1 MSVETFSPL
10 QLTMFG
16 SWITLADPSSVPPG
30 MSPDAR
36 DIEFFPGGV
45 RTRAGLLSM
54 YPVLGGLPS
63 INGLKTYITT
73 NLIQRLM
80 VLDALGNLYKETSP
94 GVLSIVSSIVA
105 QGAFLASNTQFGREY
120 MAFSNGLLGADL
132 PRQYDDTFFDRVSQ
146 IGPAEGPA
154 VADAPDTGSISPGAH
169 QVAVIFVTR
178 QGYWTMP
185 SPPVTWTAAGG
196 FKANIT
202 NIPTGPSNIVQRFLA
217 FTGAG
222 GATFYQ
228 VPATMTIND
237 NVTTSLEVDFTD
249 DILLAGVSMQDLFA
263 NVELPD
269 QLGVIAYSER
279 LFWWGERAKMPN
291 WRNLSFDGGWDASG
305 DGRPLGWQ
313 LGAAFSAGGSR
324 ESTDVVWGDAYRIT
338 ADGVTVE
345 RGLIQQN
352 ALTDV
357 NGDPLLQTNTDYSV
371 RAQIKCSVN
380 LAQGTLR
387 VNCFSPTQGFFG
399 SGLAITAVQ
408 ASTDYQEFISE
419 LMPTETSLPSD
430 LVLQVYA
437 DGVPSPSGEYFLVD
451 NIEIFPTNAAEVP
464 DVVRASRN
472 SDPEAYDGVLGLIE
486 IDVNDGQAIR
496 SAFVIRNNLYFVKER
511 SLYVTSDNGTGEPAT
526 WDVEQVSDFTGTPSA
541 HGVGMGEDWAVIASR
556 AGLYLFNGGEPQKLS
571 QEIQP
576 IWDSI
581 NWQYG
586 SAIWVT
592 VDAQHKRIY
601 VGVPIG
607 SATAPNE
614 ILVLDYT
621 EGFGDPLWLASSAP
635 GNARKWAPWFI
646 SANSAGLI
654 ERPNGTAAFFLGN
667 NVSNGKIYQL
677 TEGQLSDDGAA
688 INSYYTSAFLSRTG
702 ATGRNLFGYL
712 TTYVQGSGTL
722 NVNAFTPGDATEI
735 SLGALALSAPA
746 PQDLELMTNVV
757 AERVAYQLGTN
768 AAGSWFSLTILV
780 PWAKPAPFSLVRG
793 HN

>member
-10 QLTMFG
+10 QLTVFG

-105 QGAFLASNTQFGREY
+105 PGVFLASNTQFGREY
-120 MAFSNGLLGADL
+120 MAFSNGLVGADL

-146 IGPAEGPA
+146 IGPAEGPS
-154 VADAPDTGSISPGAH
+154 VADAADVGSISPGVH

-185 SPPVTWTAAGG
+185 SPPVSWTAAGG
-196 FKANIT
+196 FKVNVT

-217 FTGAG
+217 FTGAD

-228 VPATMTIND
+228 VPSTMTIND

-249 DILLAGVSMQDLFA
+249 DILLAGESMQDLFN

-269 QLGVIAYSER
+269 QLGVIAYSQR

-291 WRNLSFDGGWDASG
+291 WRNLSFDGGWDPSG

-371 RAQIKCSVN
+371 RAQIQRSAN

-387 VNCFSPTQGFFG
+387 INCYSPTQGFLG
-399 SGLAITAVQ
+399 SGLAVTAVQ

-419 LMPTETSLPSD
+419 LMPLETALPSD

-437 DGVPSPSGEYFLVD
+437 DGLPSPSGESFLVD

-576 IWDSI
+576 VWDAI

-586 SAIWVT
+586 STIWVT

-601 VGVPIG
+601 VGVPMG

-621 EGFGDPLWLASSAP
+621 EGFGDPLWLASSTP

-646 SANSAGLI
+646 SVNCAGLI
-654 ERPNGTAAFFLGN
+654 ERPNGTAALFLGN

-688 INSYYTSAFLSRTG
+688 INSYYTTAFLSRTG

-735 SLGALALSAPA
+735 PLGTLALSAPA

-780 PWAKPAPFSLVRG
+780 PWAKPAPFSLIRG

>member
-10 QLTMFG
+10 QLTTFG
-16 SWITLADPSSVPPG
+16 GWITLADPSSVPLG

-45 RTRAGLLSM
+45 RTRGGLLSM
-54 YPVLGGLPS
+54 YPALGGLPS

-73 NLIQRLM
+73 NLVQRLM
-80 VLDALGNLYKETSP
+80 VLDALGSLYKETSP
-94 GVLSIVSSIVA
+94 GVLSVVSSIVA
-105 QGAFLASNTQFGREY
+105 PGAFLASTTQFGREY

-132 PRQYDDTFFDRVSQ
+132 PRQYDDSYFDRVSQ
-146 IGPAEGPA
+146 IGPAEGPS
-154 VADAPDTGSISPGAH
+154 VADAIHAGNISPGAH
-169 QVAVIFVTR
+169 QCSVIFVTR

-196 FKANIT
+196 QKVSVT
-202 NIPTGPSNIVQRFLA
+202 KIPTGPSNIVQRLLA

-237 NVTTSLEVDFTD
+237 NVTTSLEIDFTD

-269 QLGVIAYSER
+269 QLGVIAYSQR
-279 LFWWGERAKMPN
+279 LFWWGERTKMPN
-291 WRNLSFDGGWDASG
+291 WRNLSFDGGWDVSG

-313 LGAAFSAGGSR
+313 LGAAFSPGGSR

-352 ALTDV
+352 ALADV
-357 NGDPLLQTNTDYSV
+357 NGDPLLQINTDYSV
-371 RAQIKCSVN
+371 RAQIKRSAN
-380 LAQGTLR
+380 LAEGTLR
-387 VNCFSPTQGFFG
+387 INCYSLTKGFLG
-399 SGLAITAVQ
+399 SGLAVTALQ

-419 LMPTETSLPSD
+419 LMPPETSLPTD

-451 NIEIFPTNAAEVP
+451 NIEIFPTNAAESAS
-464 DVVRASRN
+464 VVRASRN
-472 SDPEAYDGVLGLIE
+472 SDPESYDGVQGLIE

-496 SAFVIRNNLYFVKER
+496 SGFVIRNNLYFVKER
-511 SLYVTSDNGTGEPAT
+511 SLYVTADNGTTEPAF
-526 WDVEQVSDFTGTPSA
+526 WDVEQVSNFTGTPSA

-576 IWDSI
+576 VWDAI

-586 SAIWVT
+586 STVWVT

-601 VGVPIG
+601 VGVPTG
-607 SATAPNE
+607 AATAPNE

-621 EGFGDPLWLASSAP
+621 EGFGDPVWLASSAP

-646 SANSAGLI
+646 SANCAGLI
-654 ERPNGTAAFFLGN
+654 ERPNGTAALFLGN
-667 NVSNGKIYQL
+667 NASNGKIYQL

-688 INSYYTSAFLSRTG
+688 INSYYTTAFLSRTG
-702 ATGRNLFGYL
+702 ATGRDLFGYL

-722 NVNAFTPGDATEI
+722 TVNAFTPGDAIEI
-735 SLGALALSAPA
+735 PLGTLALSAPA
-746 PQDLELMTNVV
+746 LQDLELMTNVV

-768 AAGSWFSLTILV
+768 AAGSWFSLTKLV
-780 PWAKPAPFSLVRG
+780 PWAKPAPFSLIRG